1 MLVGDRGQPGQAH
14 QVFLTGV
21 RIVHPR
27 VASVGGQVLHR
38 LQQCSAVCVGDRL
51 GHHIIGPQRSNQRDA
66 LGCANGQIKPML
78 SALTERSPMR
88 TVRSDPLVKPARH
101 YLCVGV
107 PADRLDIGQTRPR
120 RRLRGCRLRAA
131 MLGCGFRVRS
141 STPPSRHLRALGPA
155 RRIRRPGRCQ
165 CSS

>member
-14 QVFLTGV
+14 QVFVTGV

-66 LGCANGQIKPML
+66 LGCAKGQIKPML

-88 TVRSDPLVKPARH
+88 TVGAIPSSSQRATTCASVSPPTGWISVKPDQGGG
-101 YLCVGV
+101 YVGV
-107 PADRLDIGQTRPR
+107 ACEQPCWGAGFAFGVVLPQ
-120 RRLRGCRLRAA
+120 AA
-131 MLGCGFRVRS
+131 TC
-141 STPPSRHLRALGPA
+141 ALVPT

>member
-14 QVFLTGV
+14 QVFVTGV

-66 LGCANGQIKPML
+66 LGCAKGQIKPML

-88 TVRSDPLVKPARH
+88 TVGAIPSSSQRATTCASASPPTRYRS
-101 YLCVGV
+101 
-107 PADRLDIGQTRPR
+107 TRPR

-141 STPPSRHLRALGPA
+141 STPPSRHLRARSHA
-155 RRIRRPGRCQ
+155 AY
-165 CSS
+165 SAAWAVSM